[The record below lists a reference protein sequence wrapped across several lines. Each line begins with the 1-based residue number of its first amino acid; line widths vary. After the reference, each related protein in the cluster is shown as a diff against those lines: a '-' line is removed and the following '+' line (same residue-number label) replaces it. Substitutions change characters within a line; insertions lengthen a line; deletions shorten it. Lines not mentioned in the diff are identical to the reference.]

1 MEAKKAKSVAMK
13 LERYARKNIS
23 ERSSAYGQ
31 FMYHAELLRRG
42 HLSVHRQDMKDL
54 PAKYQ
59 TIVKE
64 IVADS

>member
-1 MEAKKAKSVAMK
+1 MEAKKAKSAAMK

-23 ERSSAYGQ
+23 ERSGAYGQ

-59 TIVKE
+59 AIVKE